1 MAASP
6 EALLATM
13 VPTDTVANQQRL
25 RAVVKSKIVE
35 LEEKVSKM
43 LSGFDEALRN
53 LAQEK
58 CELDISVKQAQAR
71 FLVMYQELQVLTD
84 FQKKDEL
91 LALRKSK
98 NTKDA
103 DAATSSIVEVEKKLA
118 EKDADLQLWQAKSA
132 ENMEEF
138 ENLVGSQSKF
148 HKPLLKIFKRRIK
161 RRKEA
166 ADGDGEG
173 GESES
178 ESESESD
185 DDDYSDDDEE
195 EICPPGCDQDL
206 YDKVRE
212 LRERKLDTE
221 EILNNFQKEVDDF
234 RKQRDRFLQ
243 RQKQIVKDV
252 KGTEL
257 EIQAFQNEK
266 QRGMNE
272 LDIVLGIPV
281 SETRCLEAKQVPNQV
296 EELLF
301 FPSRRFQAMEA
312 RKDELVDEKRV
323 LWMKYKEKQKR
334 GRRLEAA
341 KKEKEKLIEELDEK
355 CVDLQMLKFGQ
366 IIDLNSLDRMAVSGA
381 VVDLKEKIR
390 VQEQKNELLVNVEK
404 RKLKKA
410 AQELM
415 QVTHVN
421 TQKLTKIGDLT
432 QRMHNLQGALDEGTD
447 ESNIVSA
454 EDPSATKDA
463 QERRKLVHLVRLQAR
478 EVDALKTEINM
489 LRRKGGHMYAGGS

>member
-1 MAASP
+1 M
-6 EALLATM
+6 
-13 VPTDTVANQQRL
+13 
-25 RAVVKSKIVE
+25 
-35 LEEKVSKM
+35 
-43 LSGFDEALRN
+43 
-53 LAQEK
+53 
-58 CELDISVKQAQAR
+58 
-71 FLVMYQELQVLTD
+71 
-84 FQKKDEL
+84 
-91 LALRKSK
+91 
-98 NTKDA
+98 
-103 DAATSSIVEVEKKLA
+103 
-118 EKDADLQLWQAKSA
+118 
-132 ENMEEF
+132 
-138 ENLVGSQSKF
+138 GS
-148 HKPLLKIFKRRIK
+148 
-161 RRKEA
+161 ET
-166 ADGDGEG
+166 
-173 GESES
+173 ESES
-178 ESESESD
+178 DSD

-212 LRERKLDTE
+212 LRERRLDTE
-221 EILNNFQKEVDDF
+221 EILSNFQKEVDDYK
-234 RKQRDRFLQ
+234 KQRDRFLQ

-272 LDIVLGIPV
+272 IDIFLGIPA
-281 SETRCLEAKQVPNQV
+281 SQTRCLSANMVPNQV

-301 FPSRRFQAMEA
+301 FPADHFKTMQA
-312 RKDELVDEKRV
+312 RKGELVDEKKK
-323 LWMKYKEKQKR
+323 LMLKYKDQQRR
-334 GRRLEAA
+334 GRRLEVI
-341 KKEKEKLIEELDEK
+341 KKEKEKEIAYLEDK
-355 CVDLQMLKFGQ
+355 CTDLQMLKFGQ
-366 IIDLNSLDRMAVSGA
+366 IIDLNSLDRMAVSSS

-390 VQEQKNELLVNVEK
+390 VQEQKNELLVNAEK

-432 QRMHNLQGALDEGTD
+432 QRMHNLQAALDEGTD